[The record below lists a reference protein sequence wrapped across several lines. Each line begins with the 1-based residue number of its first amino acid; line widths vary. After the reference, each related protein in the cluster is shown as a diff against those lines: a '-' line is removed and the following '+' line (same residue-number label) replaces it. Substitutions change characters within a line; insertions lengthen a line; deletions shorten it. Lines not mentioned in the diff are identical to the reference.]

1 MLLCSGSSP
10 RGEGD
15 GKIWRLKTRRPLTCQ
30 QPVLV
35 VLAGASA
42 VSQGVDNLEL
52 LDPHLVVEQLILM
65 VLFHCRAL
73 PHR

>member
-15 GKIWRLKTRRPLTCQ
+15 GEIWRLKTGRPLTCQ

-42 VSQGVDNLEL
+42 VGQGVDDLEL
-52 LDPHLVVEQLILM
+52 LNPHLVVEKLILM
-65 VLFHCRAL
+65 VLFHRRAL
-73 PHR
+73 PHL